1 MKNKKSLLVILG
13 TVVLAVVAIF
23 TAWKLSQPGPVA
35 PTAPK
40 QVPAQTINWGDYASI
55 PSFSLIPGAPA
66 APTTAPAPAAAPT
79 GAACGSAY
87 PQGCP
92 TGHVCTN
99 QQCVVPS
106 STTTT
111 PATSKD
117 LAPLEFSFNSAD
129 LVEGRT
135 VTFTSGVQNLGDA
148 DTTAFNVL
156 WRVDGND
163 KSLRGHPGI
172 LAKTTAQTGESQFS
186 WVAQAGEHKIG
197 FVVDSDKMIS
207 ESNEFNNEFSKY
219 VTVAAAPSGGT
230 TTQTTSPLSPASA
243 PTCGDTK
250 PGSAPT
256 ITSATASTNTV
267 TLRWTKA
274 SDPVTHYFVVYGT
287 SSGQDQFGSTN
298 IGNKDTTSYQ
308 VKSLSGGKTYYFRI
322 AAVNGC
328 MPGNY
333 SNEISAKPSGGTLTG
348 TAEGFT
354 TVTGT
359 TAVAPTKTTTTTA
372 TPSAQLPVSGVNT
385 PTVAVGIGGMLLLLL
400 GLGLAFNPRRRT
412 ISS

>member
-13 TVVLAVVAIF
+13 TVVLAVVAIL
-23 TAWKLSQPGPVA
+23 TAWRLSQPGPVA

-40 QVPAQTINWGDYASI
+40 QAPAQEILWGDYASI
-55 PSFSLIPGAPA
+55 SSFSLIPSAPA
-66 APTTAPAPAAAPT
+66 APTTAPAAP
-79 GAACGSAY
+79 
-87 PQGCP
+87 
-92 TGHVCTN
+92 
-99 QQCVVPS
+99 
-106 STTTT
+106 TTTT
-111 PATSKD
+111 PTTTTTTPPVGGTTTTTTTTTSKPD

-197 FVVDSDKMIS
+197 FVVDSDKFIS
-207 ESNEFNNEFSKY
+207 ESNEFNNEYSKY

-274 SDPVTHYFVVYGT
+274 ADPVTHYFVVYGT
-287 SSGQDQFGSTN
+287 SPGKDQFGSTN
-298 IGNKDTTSYQ
+298 IGNKDTTSYT

-359 TAVAPTKTTTTTA
+359 TAVAPTKGAAPAA
-372 TPSAQLPVSGVNT
+372 TPSALPVSGVNT

-400 GLGLAFNPRRRT
+400 GVLLFNPRRT
-412 ISS
+412 KS